1 MSPFKFPDEKTF
13 PQQRGPMKIITTHK
27 GSDFDALACL
37 VAATVLYPDAKPV
50 LPGTINA
57 NLKNF
62 LAIHKDLFDLWTPKE
77 VDLDTVDTLIC
88 VDTHAWSRL
97 DQRLSVLSEKPDL
110 DIIVW
115 DHHEDGDIEARETH
129 FAKTGAAVTLLVQ
142 QIEKERKL
150 ITPIQATLFLIGLY
164 EDTGHLSY
172 PSTCPED
179 AYAAGFLLDRKADLN
194 ILGTFLQPAYGKKQ
208 KEVLF
213 DMLQRAD
220 RSEVNGFSVSV
231 SQVEI
236 YNRVENL
243 AMVMQMYRELM
254 NVDVAIGI
262 FQDVKKDKCM
272 VIGRSGV
279 DEINIGVL
287 MRSLGGGG
295 HPGAGSALVKG
306 ANPAALLETVMEL
319 LKGNQYSSVMLSDIM
334 SYPVVTVKEDTPVGD
349 VAMML
354 REMGCSGMPVVD
366 HDDTLV
372 GVVSRRDFRKVK
384 KSNQMQSPIKA
395 IMSRKLI
402 TIAYDKS
409 AVEAAR
415 LMIRHDIGRI
425 PVMKE
430 DKIIGIITRSDAMM
444 YFYDLLPD

>member
-1 MSPFKFPDEKTF
+1 
-13 PQQRGPMKIITTHK
+13 
-27 GSDFDALACL
+27 
-37 VAATVLYPDAKPV
+37 
-50 LPGTINA
+50 
-57 NLKNF
+57 
-62 LAIHKDLFDLWTPKE
+62 
-77 VDLDTVDTLIC
+77 
-88 VDTHAWSRL
+88 
-97 DQRLSVLSEKPDL
+97 
-110 DIIVW
+110 
-115 DHHEDGDIEARETH
+115 
-129 FAKTGAAVTLLVQ
+129 
-142 QIEKERKL
+142 
-150 ITPIQATLFLIGLY
+150 
-164 EDTGHLSY
+164 LSY

-262 FQDVKKDKCM
+262 FQDVKKNKCM

-306 ANPAALLETVMEL
+306 ANPAVLLETVMEL

-366 HDDTLV
+366 SNDTLV

>member
-1 MSPFKFPDEKTF
+1 
-13 PQQRGPMKIITTHK
+13 MKIITTHK

-37 VAATVLYPDAKPV
+37 VAATIIYPDAKPV
-50 LPGTINA
+50 LPGNVNG

-62 LAIHKDLFDLWTPKE
+62 LAIHKDLFDLWSPGE

-88 VDTHAWSRL
+88 VDTHSWSRL
-97 DQRLSVLSEKPDL
+97 DQRLSVLSEKKDL
-110 DIIVW
+110 DLIVW
-115 DHHEDGDIEARETH
+115 DHHEDGDIEARESH
-129 FAKTGAAVTLLVQ
+129 LSRTGAAVTLLVQ

-208 KEVLF
+208 KEILF
-213 DMLQRAD
+213 DMVQSAE
-220 RSEVNGFSVSV
+220 RSEIKGFSLSV
-231 SQVEI
+231 SRAQI
-236 YNRVENL
+236 HGRVENL

-254 NVDVAIGI
+254 NVDVALGI
-262 FQDVKKDKCM
+262 FQDVEKDKCM

-306 ANPAALLETVMEL
+306 ANPDALLDTIMEL
-319 LKGNQYSSVMLSDIM
+319 LKGNQYSSIMLSDIM
-334 SYPVVTVKEDTPVGD
+334 SYPVVTVKDTTPVGD

-366 HDDTLV
+366 DDEKLV

-395 IMSRKLI
+395 IMSRKLV
-402 TIAYDKS
+402 TIDYDKS
-409 AVEAAR
+409 AFEAAR
-415 LMIRHDIGRI
+415 LMIKHDIGRV
-425 PVMKE
+425 PVME
-430 DKIIGIITRSDAMM
+430 DGKIIGIITRSDAMM

>member
-1 MSPFKFPDEKTF
+1 
-13 PQQRGPMKIITTHK
+13 MKIITTHK
-27 GSDFDALACL
+27 GSDFDSLACL
-37 VAATVLYPDAKPV
+37 VAATIIYPDAKPV

-62 LAIHKDLFDLWTPKE
+62 LAIHKDLFDLWAPKE

-88 VDTHAWSRL
+88 VDTHSWSRL
-97 DQRLSVLSEKPDL
+97 DQRLSVLAEKPDL
-110 DIIVW
+110 DLIVW
-115 DHHEDGDIEARETH
+115 DHHEDGDMEARETH

-220 RSEVNGFSVSV
+220 RSEVNGFSLSV
-231 SQVEI
+231 SHVQI
-236 YNRVENL
+236 QNRVENL

-254 NVDVAIGI
+254 NVDVAVGI
-262 FQDVKKDKCM
+262 FQDTKKDKCM

-306 ANPAALLETVMEL
+306 ANPDALMETVMEL

-334 SYPVVTVKEDTPVGD
+334 SYPVVTVKDDTPVGD

-402 TIAYDKS
+402 TIEYDKS
-409 AVEAAR
+409 AFEAAR

>member
-1 MSPFKFPDEKTF
+1 
-13 PQQRGPMKIITTHK
+13 MKIITTHK

-37 VAATVLYPDAKPV
+37 VAATIIYPDAKPV

-62 LAIHKDLFDLWTPKE
+62 LAIHKDLFDLWSPKE

-88 VDTHAWSRL
+88 VDTHSWSRL
-97 DQRLSVLSEKPDL
+97 DQRLSVLSKKSDL
-110 DIIVW
+110 DVIVW
-115 DHHEDGDIEARETH
+115 DHHEDGDIDARESH
-129 FAKTGAAVTLLVQ
+129 LSNTGAAITLFVQ

-172 PSTCPED
+172 PSTRPED
-179 AYAAGFLLDRKADLN
+179 AHAAGFLLDRKADLN

-208 KEVLF
+208 KEILF
-213 DMLQRAD
+213 KMIQQAERN
-220 RSEVNGFSVSV
+220 EVNGFSLSV
-231 SQVEI
+231 SQAEI
-236 YNRVENL
+236 PGRVENL

-262 FQDVKKDKCM
+262 FKDVEKDKCM

-306 ANPAALLETVMEL
+306 AKPDALLETVMEL

-334 SYPVVTVKEDTPVGD
+334 SYPVVTVNASTPVGD

-366 HDDTLV
+366 DDENLV

-384 KSNQMQSPIKA
+384 KSKQMQSPIKA

-402 TIAYDKS
+402 TIEYDKS
-409 AVEAAR
+409 AFEAVR

-425 PVMKE
+425 PIMKE
-430 DKIIGIITRSDAMM
+430 EKIIGIITRSDAMM

>member
-1 MSPFKFPDEKTF
+1 
-13 PQQRGPMKIITTHK
+13 MKIITTHK
-27 GSDFDALACL
+27 SSDFDALASL
-37 VAATVLYPDAKPV
+37 VAATIIYPDAKPV
-50 LPGTINA
+50 LPGTVNA

-62 LAIHKDLFDLWTPKE
+62 LAIHKDIFNLWAPNE

-88 VDTHAWSRL
+88 VDTHSWSRL
-97 DQRLSVLSEKPDL
+97 DQRLSVLSEKSDL
-110 DIIVW
+110 DVIVW
-115 DHHEDGDIEARETH
+115 DHHEEGDIEARESH
-129 FAKTGAAVTLLVQ
+129 LSQTGSATTLLVQ

-150 ITPIQATLFLIGLY
+150 ITPIQATLFLIGIY

-172 PSTCPED
+172 PSTRPED
-179 AYAAGFLLDRKADLN
+179 AYAAAFLLDRKADLN

-208 KEVLF
+208 KDILF
-213 DMLQRAD
+213 NMIQDGE
-220 RSEVNGFSVSV
+220 RSEFNGFSLSV
-231 SQVEI
+231 SRIELEG
-236 YNRVENL
+236 RVENL

-262 FQDVKKDKCM
+262 FRDVAKDNCM

-279 DEINIGVL
+279 DDINIGVL

-306 ANPAALLETVMEL
+306 ANPDALLETVLEL

-334 SYPVVTVKEDTPVGD
+334 SYPVVTVNANTPVGD

-354 REMGCSGMPVVD
+354 REMGCTGMPVVD
-366 HDDTLV
+366 DNENLV
-372 GVVSRRDFRKVK
+372 GVVSRRDFKKVK

-395 IMSRKLI
+395 IMSRTII
-402 TIAYDKS
+402 TIDYDKS
-409 AVEAAR
+409 AFEAVR

-430 DKIIGIITRSDAMM
+430 GKIIGIITRSDAMM

>member
-1 MSPFKFPDEKTF
+1 
-13 PQQRGPMKIITTHK
+13 MKIITTHK

-37 VAATVLYPDAKPV
+37 VAATVIYPDAKPV

-62 LAIHKDLFDLWTPKE
+62 LAIHKDLFDLWAPKE
-77 VDLDTVDTLIC
+77 VNVDTVDTLIC

-97 DQRLSVLSEKPDL
+97 DPQFTVLSEKPGLDL
-110 DIIVW
+110 IVW
-115 DHHEDGDIEARETH
+115 DHHEDGDMEARESH
-129 FAKTGAAVTLLVQ
+129 LSNTGAAVTLLVQ

-172 PSTCPED
+172 PSTRPED
-179 AYAAGFLLDRKADLN
+179 AHAAGFLLDRKADLN

-208 KEVLF
+208 KEILF
-213 DMLQRAD
+213 GMLQRAE
-220 RSEVNGFSVSV
+220 RSDIKGFSLSV
-231 SQVEI
+231 SQIEI
-236 YNRVENL
+236 NGRVENL

-254 NVDVAIGI
+254 NVDVAFGI
-262 FQDVKKDKCM
+262 FRDVKKDKCM

-279 DEINIGVL
+279 DDINIGVL

-306 ANPAALLETVMEL
+306 ANPDALLDTIIEL
-319 LKGNQYSSVMLSDIM
+319 IKGNQHSSVMLSDIM
-334 SYPVVTVKEDTPVGD
+334 SYPVVTVNAGKEVGD

-354 REMGCSGMPVVD
+354 RELGCTGMPVVD
-366 HDDTLV
+366 DDDNLV

-384 KSNQMQSPIKA
+384 KAKQMQSPVKA
-395 IMSRKLI
+395 IMSRNLI
-402 TIAYDKS
+402 TIDYDKS

-415 LMIRHDIGRI
+415 LMIKHDIGRI

-430 DKIIGIITRSDAMM
+430 GKIIGIMTRSDAMM

>member
-1 MSPFKFPDEKTF
+1 
-13 PQQRGPMKIITTHK
+13 MKIITTHK

-62 LAIHKDLFDLWTPKE
+62 LAIHKDLFDLWAPKE

-88 VDTHAWSRL
+88 VDTHSWSRL

-220 RSEVNGFSVSV
+220 RSEVNGFSLSV

>member
-1 MSPFKFPDEKTF
+1 
-13 PQQRGPMKIITTHK
+13 MKIITTHK

-88 VDTHAWSRL
+88 VDTHSWSRL

-262 FQDVKKDKCM
+262 FQDVKKNKCM

-306 ANPAALLETVMEL
+306 ANPAVLLETVMEL

-366 HDDTLV
+366 SNDTLV

>member
-1 MSPFKFPDEKTF
+1 M
-13 PQQRGPMKIITTHK
+13 QIITTHK
-27 GSDFDALACL
+27 SSDFDALASL
-37 VAATVLYPDAKPV
+37 VAATIIYPEAKPV

-62 LAIHKDLFDLWTPKE
+62 LAIHKDLFNLWAPKE
-77 VDLDTVDTLIC
+77 IDLDTVDTLIC
-88 VDTHAWSRL
+88 VDTHSWSRL
-97 DQRLSVLSEKPDL
+97 DPRLNVLSKRSDL
-110 DIIVW
+110 DVIVW
-115 DHHEDGDIEARETH
+115 DHHEDGDIEAREAH
-129 FAKTGAAVTLLVQ
+129 VSQTGATVTLLVQ
-142 QIEKERKL
+142 QIEKARKL
-150 ITPIQATLFLIGLY
+150 ITPIQATLFLIGIY

-172 PSTCPED
+172 PSTRPED
-179 AYAAGFLLDRKADLN
+179 AYAAGFLLNRKADLN

-208 KEVLF
+208 KEILF
-213 DMLQRAD
+213 KMIQQAE
-220 RSEVNGFSVSV
+220 RSEINGFSFSV

-236 YNRVENL
+236 HGRVENL
-243 AMVMQMYRELM
+243 AMVIQMYRELM

-262 FQDVKKDKCM
+262 FRDVEKNKCM

-279 DEINIGVL
+279 DEINIGVI

-306 ANPAALLETVMEL
+306 ANPDTLLETVLEL
-319 LKGNQYSSVMLSDIM
+319 LKGNQYSSVMLADIM
-334 SYPVVTVKEDTPVGD
+334 SYPVVTVNTETSVGD

-354 REMGCSGMPVVD
+354 REMGCTGMPVVD
-366 HDDTLV
+366 DDKNLV
-372 GVVSRRDFRKVK
+372 GIVSRRDFRKVK
-384 KSNQMQSPIKA
+384 KSKQMQSPIKS

-402 TIAYDKS
+402 TIEYDKS
-409 AVEAAR
+409 AFEAAR

-430 DKIIGIITRSDAMM
+430 GKIIGIITRSDAMM

>member
-1 MSPFKFPDEKTF
+1 M
-13 PQQRGPMKIITTHK
+13 QIITTHK
-27 GSDFDALACL
+27 SSDFDALASL
-37 VAATVLYPDAKPV
+37 VAATIIYPEAKPV

-62 LAIHKDLFDLWTPKE
+62 LAIHKDLFNLWAPKE
-77 VDLDTVDTLIC
+77 IDLDTVDTLIC
-88 VDTHAWSRL
+88 VDTHSWSRL
-97 DQRLSVLSEKPDL
+97 DPRLNVLSKRSDL
-110 DIIVW
+110 DVIVW
-115 DHHEDGDIEARETH
+115 DHHEDGDIEAREPH
-129 FAKTGAAVTLLVQ
+129 VSQTGATVTLLVQ
-142 QIEKERKL
+142 QIEKARKL
-150 ITPIQATLFLIGLY
+150 ITPIQATLFLIGIY

-172 PSTCPED
+172 PSTRPED
-179 AYAAGFLLDRKADLN
+179 AYAAGFLLNRKADLN

-208 KEVLF
+208 KEILF
-213 DMLQRAD
+213 KMIQQAE
-220 RSEVNGFSVSV
+220 RSEINGFSFSV

-236 YNRVENL
+236 HGRVENL
-243 AMVMQMYRELM
+243 AMVIQMYRELM

-262 FQDVKKDKCM
+262 FRDVEKNKCM

-279 DEINIGVL
+279 DEINIGVI

-306 ANPAALLETVMEL
+306 ANPDTLLETVLEL
-319 LKGNQYSSVMLSDIM
+319 LKGNQYSSVMLADIM
-334 SYPVVTVKEDTPVGD
+334 SYPVVTVNTETSVGD

-354 REMGCSGMPVVD
+354 REMGCTGMPVVD
-366 HDDTLV
+366 DDKNLV
-372 GVVSRRDFRKVK
+372 GIVSRRDFRKVK
-384 KSNQMQSPIKA
+384 KSKQMQSPIKS

-402 TIAYDKS
+402 TIEYDKS
-409 AVEAAR
+409 AFEAAR

-430 DKIIGIITRSDAMM
+430 GKIIGIITRSDAMM

>member
-1 MSPFKFPDEKTF
+1 
-13 PQQRGPMKIITTHK
+13 MKIITTHK
-27 GSDFDALACL
+27 GSDFDSLACL
-37 VAATVLYPDAKPV
+37 VAATIIYPDAKPV

-62 LAIHKDLFDLWTPKE
+62 LAIHKDLFDLWAPKE

-88 VDTHAWSRL
+88 VDTHSWSRL

-115 DHHEDGDIEARETH
+115 DHHEDGDMEARETH
-129 FAKTGAAVTLLVQ
+129 FAKTGAAVTQLVQ

-179 AYAAGFLLDRKADLN
+179 AYAAGFLLNRKADLN

-220 RSEVNGFSVSV
+220 RSEVNGFSLSV

-236 YNRVENL
+236 HNRVENL

-254 NVDVAIGI
+254 NVDVAVGI

-306 ANPAALLETVMEL
+306 ANPDALLETVMEL

-409 AVEAAR
+409 AFEAAR